1 MHYKAETWHAWLQ
14 EQYFSKHHFLDICQC
29 ASKNRNLSYTFILTK
44 QKSPKLV
51 LFFQKKSCIW
61 FLAKKTFVTLYSC
74 SSFIFLFPYSTS
86 FCFSSSAK
94 FLYRLSPYSHFLF
107 CSSSERYWYLLQPLF
122 FFISWWSIFRHFY
135 IQEKILIKK

>member
-61 FLAKKTFVTLYSC
+61 FLAKKALVTLYSC

-94 FLYRLSPYSHFLF
+94 IFIWFVTIFSLF
-107 CSSSERYWYLLQPLF
+107 VLLLF
-122 FFISWWSIFRHFY
+122 R
-135 IQEKILIKK
+135 KILIPFTTFVFFYILVINL